1 MKPNMTG
8 DCDSLGTT
16 RADRTLASLTLTAA
30 LIAAFGFSVDARAP
44 GCVQPLPNGFHQLK
58 DAGLRDPWDK
68 PWALRRT
75 PSGTSSLPVLR
86 HSSRDAARPM
96 PLRLDDGTTGTLVVV
111 AKDCQLG
118 GDCSPYDCGCTGPT
132 EGYWIE
138 VHRADGTVI
147 ARRHLWAAYQA
158 FQIALVDVDGGVGDE
173 LIVTRI
179 SAHAS
184 PSIGWDLEIWEL
196 RGGREFISLGGMP
209 KLTYPLPGPPY
220 GSAWWI
226 GRLIVNANRS
236 KPRTIDVRTDFGFVQ
251 GCHALAAADKT
262 RVAQLRLAH
271 SLRFDRSAGRYVLR
285 GPAPSAFS
293 AE

>member
-1 MKPNMTG
+1 MTG

-132 EGYWIE
+132 ESYWIE

-147 ARRHLWAAYQA
+147 ARRHLWAAPIEASQERSTSVPTSVSSKA
-158 FQIALVDVDGGVGDE
+158 ATPWQQRTRHVSRSSDSPIHSASIAQPVVTCSGG
-173 LIVTRI
+173 LRPR
-179 SAHAS
+179 HS
-184 PSIGWDLEIWEL
+184 PQSKCTYRQGIGGKHGL
-196 RGGREFISLGGMP
+196 
-209 KLTYPLPGPPY
+209 
-220 GSAWWI
+220 
-226 GRLIVNANRS
+226 
-236 KPRTIDVRTDFGFVQ
+236 
-251 GCHALAAADKT
+251 
-262 RVAQLRLAH
+262 
-271 SLRFDRSAGRYVLR
+271 
-285 GPAPSAFS
+285 
-293 AE
+293 